1 MNQQQILERMQA
13 IRERQESLLKV
24 ILAESDVEE
33 LTRHM
38 AERDQLIIENSDL
51 SVKLVQL
58 QQS

>member
-1 MNQQQILERMQA
+1 MNQQQILERMQS
-13 IRERQESLLKV
+13 IRSRQEELLKV
-24 ILAESDVEE
+24 ILSESDVTAQTA
-33 LTRHM
+33 LM